1 MFFEK
6 NLLGLDIGSQSI
18 KMVDIAKTRSGYQLK
33 ALGLGLIPAECIV
46 DKDIMDS
53 ETVVDTIK
61 NLRENLKVEVPRR
74 SYCNIRPFR
83 YCEKGRAPPPE
94 RS

>member
-1 MFFEK
+1 
-6 NLLGLDIGSQSI
+6 
-18 KMVDIAKTRSGYQLK
+18 MVDIAKTRSGYQLK

-61 NLRENLKVEVPRR
+61 NLRENLKVRCPRR
-74 SYCNIRPFR
+74 GNSHIRPFR
-83 YCEKGRAPPPE
+83 DREKGRAAAHE
-94 RS
+94 RG